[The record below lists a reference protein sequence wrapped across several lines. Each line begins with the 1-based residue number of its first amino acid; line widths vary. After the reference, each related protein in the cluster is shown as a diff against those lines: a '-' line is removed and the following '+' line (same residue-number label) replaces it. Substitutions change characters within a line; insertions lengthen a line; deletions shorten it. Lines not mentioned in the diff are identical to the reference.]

1 LDASETL
8 PRVKGLQARRSRGAK
23 CSAPQLIILV
33 FAAMPPTVTMQSTT
47 CILNSV
53 SVKAEFSL
61 IQSLIV
67 SGNEIMK
74 VKAAETD
81 TIVQMLQKTSLWSGL
96 SNKDLKLIAK
106 ASKERNFETGE
117 TIVQKG
123 QGGVGFYLVLEGSVE
138 VRSNGTMLAKLGP
151 GQFFGEMSVIDNE
164 PRSADVVAVEPAR
177 CLILSAWSFN
187 ALMSENPR
195 IAIKLLQE
203 FVRRLRKANQSISG
217 RTEIS

>member
-1 LDASETL
+1 
-8 PRVKGLQARRSRGAK
+8 
-23 CSAPQLIILV
+23 
-33 FAAMPPTVTMQSTT
+33 
-47 CILNSV
+47 
-53 SVKAEFSL
+53 
-61 IQSLIV
+61 
-67 SGNEIMK
+67 MK

-81 TIVQMLQKTSLWSGL
+81 AIVQMLQKTSLWSGL

-106 ASKERNFETGE
+106 ASKERSFETGE

-203 FVRRLRKANQSISG
+203 FVRRLRSANQSLSG